1 MIKIVSIMFV
11 FLIMSVVVSHGRYSQ
26 NQANAIT
33 TRRGVDIEREKKS
46 FASFRFRP
54 KGMV

>member
-1 MIKIVSIMFV
+1 MVKIVSIMFV
-11 FLIMSVVVSHGRYSQ
+11 FLIMSVVVIHGRYSQ
-26 NQANAIT
+26 DQANAIS